1 MSNTGGTPSD
11 EERVAS
17 ATEEARGY
25 VREGLATEL
34 GGELA
39 GLRAEVAG
47 LISAVAALDESID
60 ELGGTWGRALDARVA
75 ELRRERRRAITLV
88 VSCAAVFALVSG
100 AIAIAVISAW
110 RDDRLAEELCPL
122 DARLDRLERIAD
134 DLITDGTVPADD
146 LITELCE

>member
-1 MSNTGGTPSD
+1 MSTPGDTPSD
-11 EERVAS
+11 EERLAS

-39 GLRAEVAG
+39 GLRSEVAELLGAVIG
-47 LISAVAALDESID
+47 LDQSIE
-60 ELGGTWGRALDARVA
+60 ELGDTWARALDARVA

-88 VSCAAVFALVSG
+88 VGSAAAFAVIAAL
-100 AIAIAVISAW
+100 IAIAVLGAW
-110 RDDRLAEELCPL
+110 RNDRLADELCPL
-122 DARLDRLERIAD
+122 DRRIDRLERIAD
-134 DLITDGTVPADD
+134 DLIADGAVPSDN